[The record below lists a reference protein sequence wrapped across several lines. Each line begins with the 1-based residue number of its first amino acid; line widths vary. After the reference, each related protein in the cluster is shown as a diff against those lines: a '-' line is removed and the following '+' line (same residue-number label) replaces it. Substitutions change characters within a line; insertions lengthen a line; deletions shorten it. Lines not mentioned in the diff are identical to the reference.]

1 VDDVFSFMY
10 YIAENRRYL
19 WMVKSSG
26 GSVAANL
33 KLLQGHMLLSR
44 LVWFLSFFWPT
55 FGDVDS
61 SLMEQKVNTSDLFGD
76 N

>member
-1 VDDVFSFMY
+1 M
-10 YIAENRRYL
+10 AT
-19 WMVKSSG
+19 K
-26 GSVAANL
+26 L